1 MTDWMIVFKEFG
13 LAGLL
18 AGSGTLLLFFVVKW
32 TLETTKD
39 ILTQAAHEREI
50 FQQMQAQWIL
60 AIQEHTS
67 QARAFHDEVK
77 QAHQFQR
84 EEHQKIMELFT
95 RLCIK

>member
-1 MTDWMIVFKEFG
+1 MTDWIIIFKEFG

-32 TLETTKD
+32 TLETTKM
-39 ILTQAAHEREI
+39 ILDQAAHEREV
-50 FQQMQAQWIL
+50 FQQLQANWIT
-60 AIQEHTS
+60 AIQDHTA